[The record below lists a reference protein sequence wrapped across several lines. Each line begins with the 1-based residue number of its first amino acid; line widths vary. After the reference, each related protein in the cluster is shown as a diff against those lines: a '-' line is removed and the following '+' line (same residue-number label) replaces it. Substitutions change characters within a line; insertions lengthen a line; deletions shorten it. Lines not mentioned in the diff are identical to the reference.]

1 MNLPAKA
8 RNRRSVNGNS
18 VGKGSLQLLLNNGNI
33 FLSAENIAESQTD
46 EFHILLGDILHHFFP
61 GVFHACSFPTSVSY
75 GCRSVPVHFLPLSLL
90 KFGQAR
96 KKESWTAFSD
106 RIHPTPDFSTGEPDP
121 IPKSSKK
128 ALGSLNKE
136 RRRFRHKGALCGMD
150 AFAHPF
156 PIIAFVFPHVKT
168 YLCNNC

>member
-18 VGKGSLQLLLNNGNI
+18 VGKGSLQLLWNNGNI

-75 GCRSVPVHFLPLSLL
+75 GCRSLPARFLPLSLL
-90 KFGQAR
+90 RVGQGAQE
-96 KKESWTAFSD
+96 KEPRTAFPD
-106 RIHPTPDFSTGEPDP
+106 RLHPAPDFSTGGSDP
-121 IPKSSKK
+121 EII
-128 ALGSLNKE
+128 KE
-136 RRRFRHKGALCGMD
+136 NSRIFK
-150 AFAHPF
+150 
-156 PIIAFVFPHVKT
+156 
-168 YLCNNC
+168 